1 MADKWEKRR
10 RREGEREGEKVLTM
24 QRVFLVRHDV
34 IRVSGM
40 KKLLRFKSTGQYGD
54 VRD

>member
-10 RREGEREGEKVLTM
+10 RRREGEKVLTM